1 MFSTSHPLRILLRLF
16 VLSLAGAGGD
26 MASAAQAKVKLFKE
40 IEELKRKVAEA
51 DEAVSALAEAKAE
64 LARRDGEAAQLEQWK
79 KDFMEGSKHMNKMK
93 REAEEAKDLAMALKR
108 KLKAS
113 DEQGAFQEM
122 RIAKLTDQVK
132 LAEAI
137 RDGTN
142 KKSRQQDKDVKKMKQ
157 FTQVHESLRVGAE
170 EELRKTKQ
178 FLDQERTYRLQDL
191 HRHNE
196 IMLENEELEDTK
208 AKLRGDHVEAVKD
221 VVQQRVRV
229 RKLKGELEAN
239 KLITM
244 VADRD
249 ISEQNSEIGSLKLDV
264 LELKRVVQEKNK
276 ELGVWAQRFMELE
289 TEYNRVQQQLT
300 SVATS
305 ASERSHIV
313 ASGRYAR
320 HGASASVSCSP
331 INRQRFCRALVRP
344 RALTCLRTA
353 LTHGSCFLLLP
364 PLRLLR

>member
-1 MFSTSHPLRILLRLF
+1 MCLGCAEEDSWYLPALAEAQARS
-16 VLSLAGAGGD
+16 LSSMSA
-26 MASAAQAKVKLFKE
+26 AAQAKVKLFKE

-51 DEAVSALAEAKAE
+51 DEAVSELAEAREE
-64 LARRDGEAAQLEQWK
+64 LKRRDGERAQLEQWK

-93 REAEEAKDLAMALKR
+93 RETGEAKDLAMALKR
-108 KLKAS
+108 KLKAAEEK
-113 DEQGAFQEM
+113 DAFNEM

-196 IMLENEELEDTK
+196 IMVENEELER
-208 AKLRGDHVEAVKD
+208 AKLKLRDDHVEAVKD
-221 VVQQRVRV
+221 VVKQRVRV

-244 VADRD
+244 VADQD
-249 ISEQNSEIGSLKLDV
+249 ISQQNSEIGSLKLDI

-276 ELGVWAQRFMELE
+276 ELSVWAQRFMELE
-289 TEYNRVQQQLT
+289 TEYNRVQQQLA

-305 ASERSHIV
+305 ASERSHTV

-320 HGASASVSCSP
+320 HGASASVRPSP
-331 INRQRFCRALVRP
+331 AP
-344 RALTCLRTA
+344 RALSRTAHHYPRLRTA
-353 LTHGSCFLLLP
+353 PRCC
-364 PLRLLR
+364 PLHRRLSP